1 MAKPMFGI
9 TKSIRGAVLVGCALT
24 LAVGCGGRTTVE
36 EETVAS
42 QPSRARHGNLDR
54 GYETE
59 NSDFNFDGNP
69 DQLTYLSGGRA
80 VWTERDF
87 DFDGRMDLFE
97 HYDAAGQISEQEF
110 QLDFDDA
117 IDVVRFYEG
126 GVLVRKELATGFDS
140 TPTLFKYYAASGEL
154 LRVERDRDGDGVIDH
169 VGYYEGG
176 ELVRVGIDLT
186 GDGIPDDVEAY

>member
-9 TKSIRGAVLVGCALT
+9 SRTLVGVAFLASVLT
-24 LAVGCGGRTTVE
+24 LSVGCGGATVVE
-36 EETVAS
+36 EESLVS
-42 QPSRARHGNLDR
+42 QPNRARNGNLNR

-59 NSDFNFDGNP
+59 SSDFNFDGAP

-80 VWTERDF
+80 VWIERDF

-97 HYDAAGQISEQEF
+97 HYDSSGQIAEQEF

-117 IDVVRFYEG
+117 IDVVRYYEA

-140 TPTLFKYYAASGEL
+140 TPTLFKHYAANGEL
-154 LRVERDRDGDGVIDH
+154 LRVERDRDADGIVDH

-176 ELVRVGIDLT
+176 ELVRVGIDLN